1 MRQGISVAVGYI
13 SIYPE
18 AMNIRDVEGVEGK
31 KETSLQ
37 LYFNFKN

>member
-31 KETSLQ
+31 KRDIIAII
-37 LYFNFKN
+37 F